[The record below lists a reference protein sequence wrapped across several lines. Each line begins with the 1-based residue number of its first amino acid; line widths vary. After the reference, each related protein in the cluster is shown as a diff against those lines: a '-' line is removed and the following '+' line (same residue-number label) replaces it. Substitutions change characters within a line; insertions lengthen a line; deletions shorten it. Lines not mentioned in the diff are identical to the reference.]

1 MLTDK
6 GAALS
11 TRAKDILNARQK
23 KKDEIYEQKRKE
35 ARERAEE
42 LISMIFDIFET
53 SNNEEETS
61 KWICQVRVMPS
72 QTDEELKC
80 AISFD
85 ANDSNSFHDL
95 EEELKPGNN
104 FIVDLKGISF
114 AMSKINGVKN
124 TPNILKDANEIMK
137 EIAAIAGNECFTSK
151 FDSDKCP
158 TLTVS
163 MKKFE

>member
-11 TRAKDILNARQK
+11 TRAKDILNTRQK
-23 KKDEIYEQKRKE
+23 KKDEIDEQKRKE

-53 SNNEEETS
+53 SNNEEDTS

-95 EEELKPGNN
+95 E
-104 FIVDLKGISF
+104 D
-114 AMSKINGVKN
+114 GVKN

-137 EIAAIAGNECFTSK
+137 EIAAIAGNESFTSK
-151 FDSDKCP
+151 FDSDECP